1 MVLTRQVGRAVA
13 MVARVSRLRPLL
25 DDERSWRRVVLV
37 VAGVA
42 LLLRLAIAAVTGGGN
57 DLKIYYAFS
66 SLVAD
71 GGNPYSPPAGFG
83 HPERVSDKLP
93 VEFLLFAGL
102 LEIEN
107 AKYVLRPLF
116 AFADAGVILLIGLK
130 YPRSIPW
137 RAAFAGFYAF
147 NPLVLGSWTA
157 TAEDKTILFLL
168 FVALLWSLE
177 LGRHVAGWAAATAMG
192 VLKGVSLVL
201 APFLAWDTWRDRGLR
216 FAAACTAGFAVLM
229 LIGHLPWWPDA
240 FEVYDRR
247 NGHIELRDP
256 GHAAFTQLLDR
267 IGLYDPIIVKV
278 GVPLMLVAIF
288 GAYVARRIDV
298 REGIVLASFAT
309 LVLQPDHA
317 YTRALLAALPFLFL
331 IDLTARRWAVM
342 WVVSTIASVGIYLQQ
357 ERGQLGG
364 YGSVAHVVVANAFLV
379 LVVAY
384 YVSDKLA
391 GRVARAAARQLPG
404 RPSLA

>member
-1 MVLTRQVGRAVA
+1 
-13 MVARVSRLRPLL
+13 VSRLRPLL
-25 DDERSWRRVVLV
+25 EDERSWRRVLFA
-37 VAGVA
+37 VAAAA

-66 SLVAD
+66 SLVVS
-71 GGNPYSPPAGFG
+71 GGNPYSPPADFSQ
-83 HPERVSDKLP
+83 PERLSDNLP

-107 AKYVLRPLF
+107 SKYMLRALF
-116 AFADAGVILLIGLK
+116 ALADTGVILLIGLW
-130 YPRSIPW
+130 YPRAIPW

-177 LGRHVAGWAAATAMG
+177 VGRTVTGWAVAVVMG
-192 VLKGVSLVL
+192 VLKGVSLVFV
-201 APFLAWDTWRDRGLR
+201 PFLAWQTWRDRGLR
-216 FAAACTAGFAVLM
+216 VAAACTGGFAVLM

-247 NGHIELRDP
+247 NGHIEFRDP

-267 IGLYDPIIVKV
+267 IGLYDPAIVKI
-278 GVPLMLVAIF
+278 GVPLMLIAAF
-288 GAYVARRIDV
+288 GAYVVRWIDV

-342 WVVSTIASVGIYLQQ
+342 WIVSTLASVGIYLQQ
-357 ERGQLGG
+357 ERGELGG
-364 YGSVAHVVVANAFLV
+364 YGSMAHVLVANAFLV
-379 LVVAY
+379 LVLAY
-384 YVSDKLA
+384 YVRDKAA
-391 GRVARAAARQLPG
+391 GRVSAPAGSHGGTPRIGRSLP
-404 RPSLA
+404 A